1 MIKKNLDRIEIH
13 SRALDQNPPP
23 HWQPEEEKIRSAII
37 DEIKS
42 ERIHSFILE
51 LLTEQVD
58 FLFSSDNQ
66 KKNVCDESVSKKKIA
81 KLAGK

>member
-13 SRALDQNPPP
+13 SRALAQNPPP
-23 HWQPEEEKIRSAII
+23 HWQPEEEKNRSAII
-37 DEIKS
+37 IEIKS

-58 FLFSSDNQ
+58 FLFSSDN
-66 KKNVCDESVSKKKIA
+66 
-81 KLAGK
+81 